1 MELILRQ
8 LIIVLTLLSLTGCG
22 GGEDAPFVN
31 VPVQS
36 PQGTLQEGFVAN
48 HSLQGL
54 YNSITVAYS
63 PVGLTGTPIP
73 HVHNGDIRFLEGL
86 HHQQIRF
93 GQQGVQHL

>member
-54 YNSITVAYS
+54 YI
-63 PVGLTGTPIP
+63 L
-73 HVHNGDIRFLEGL
+73 R
-86 HHQQIRF
+86 
-93 GQQGVQHL
+93 